1 MITFLTSHLK
11 AEIVADPKILDAF
24 IQLFDDR
31 KLIKNDFFLKEN
43 ESIEYLGIVVEGI
56 MRIYT
61 LDEQGVETNLV
72 FVTPGRSISG
82 NFLPFGISSVYIQC
96 ITDVR
101 IMVARADSL
110 TAMLEKNEMLKP
122 FLLKSINGA
131 HQHVLNRLTQYIR
144 LNAKD
149 RYKFFLKEYPGLINT
164 IPHFH
169 IANYLGIT
177 PTQLSRIRNSMARES

>member
-1 MITFLTSHLK
+1 MLTYLTDHLK
-11 AEIVADPKILDAF
+11 AEIKSDQKTLDAF
-24 IQLFDDR
+24 MHLFEER
-31 KLIKNDFFLKEN
+31 LLARNDYFLKEN
-43 ESIEYLGIVVEGI
+43 QSIEQLGIVVEGV
-56 MRIYT
+56 MRIFT

-101 IMVARADSL
+101 ILVARADSL
-110 TAMLEKNEMLKP
+110 TAMLEKNEMLNP

-149 RYKFFLKEYPGLINT
+149 RYKFFLKEYPGLVNI
-164 IPHFH
+164 IPHYH